1 MKGDQTV
8 NPKGN
13 HLQIFIG
20 RTDVEALVLK
30 PYISKSQLIGE
41 DPDAGNDR
49 GQVEKG
55 RQRMRWLAG
64 ITQSMHMTVRMLW
77 VMVKD
82 GEARHADS
90 QGAANSQT

>member
-1 MKGDQTV
+1 M
-8 NPKGN
+8 
-13 HLQIFIG
+13 
-20 RTDVEALVLK
+20 
-30 PYISKSQLIGE
+30 
-41 DPDAGNDR
+41 
-49 GQVEKG
+49 EKG

-90 QGAANSQT
+90 QGAANSQTRLSN